1 MLPRTTASG
10 GPASHTINHQGTMQ
24 TVTNPAQPDHAE
36 PPPTPRRS
44 LPAALVAA
52 IRPRQCLTKNLLVFG
67 ALIFARRPQPGYSP
81 ISLLDFAALKDAL
94 AAFLVFC
101 LASGAVYVLN
111 DLRDVE
117 QDRAHPLKRRRPIAA
132 GELPMPLAWAFF
144 ALLLVLMISVAFLVR
159 PALVAIGLIYLLV
172 NVAYSFGLK
181 QQVILDVFV
190 LSSGFVLRAVAGAVA
205 IGVAISP
212 WLYVLIGLGALFLG
226 FAKRRAEIMLLSV
239 TAGQHRR
246 VLTEYSATLLEELI
260 AIVTS
265 ATIMAYGLYT
275 FSAENLP
282 KNHAMMLTIPFV
294 LYGLFRYLYLVYR
307 KNEGGSPEQV
317 LLADR
322 PLLATI
328 VLWVIACVVILYYPW
343 P

>member
-1 MLPRTTASG
+1 
-10 GPASHTINHQGTMQ
+10 
-24 TVTNPAQPDHAE
+24 
-36 PPPTPRRS
+36 

-52 IRPRQCLTKNLLVFG
+52 IRPRQCLTKNMLVFG
-67 ALIFARRPQPGYSP
+67 ALVFARRPQPGYSP
-81 ISLLDFAALKDAL
+81 ITFLDVQALLQAL
-94 AAFLVFC
+94 AAFLIFC
-101 LASGAVYVLN
+101 LASGAVYILN
-111 DLRDVE
+111 DIKDVA
-117 QDRAHPLKRRRPIAA
+117 QDRAHPRKRFRPIAA
-132 GELPMPLAWAFF
+132 GELPIPLAWGYF
-144 ALLLVLMISVAFLVR
+144 ALLLVLMVGGALLVR
-159 PALVAIGLIYLLV
+159 PALAAIAIIYLLV
-172 NVAYSFGLK
+172 NVGYSFGLK
-181 QQVILDVFV
+181 QQVILDVFI

-205 IGVAISP
+205 IAVAISP

-226 FAKRRAEIMLLSV
+226 FAKRRAEIMLLSE

-246 VLTEYSATLLEELI
+246 VLEEYSATLLEELI
-260 AIVTS
+260 AIVTA

-282 KNHAMMLTIPFV
+282 QNHAMMLTIPFV

-322 PLLATI
+322 PLLACI
-328 VLWVIACVVILYYPW
+328 VLWGLACVVILYYPW

>member
-1 MLPRTTASG
+1 MRTISVSPPNTTPVPS
-10 GPASHTINHQGTMQ
+10 GPAR
-24 TVTNPAQPDHAE
+24 
-36 PPPTPRRS
+36 RRS

-67 ALIFARRPQPGYSP
+67 ALIFARRPQPGHAA
-81 ISLLDFAALKDAL
+81 ITIFDFGAIRDAI
-94 AAFLVFC
+94 AAFVIFC
-101 LASGAVYVLN
+101 LVSGAVYILN
-111 DLRDVE
+111 DLRDIA
-117 QDRAHPLKRRRPIAA
+117 QDRAHPKKRLRPIAA
-132 GELPMPLAWAFF
+132 GELPIPLAWAVF
-144 ALLLVLMISVAFLVR
+144 AMLLLLVVAGGLLVR
-159 PALVAIGLIYLLV
+159 PALAAVALIYLLV
-172 NVAYSFGLK
+172 NVGYSFGLK
-181 QQVILDVFV
+181 QQVILDVFI

-226 FAKRRAEIMLLSV
+226 FAKRRAEIMLLSE
-239 TAGQHRR
+239 TAGEHRR

-260 AIVTS
+260 AIVTA

-317 LLADR
+317 LLADH
-322 PLLATI
+322 PLLISI
-328 VLWVIACVVILYYPW
+328 VLWIVACVVILYYPW